1 MSNAALDDEPE
12 KPLDPAMEKV
22 RRKMIR
28 LLAISIGVMMA
39 GLMAV
44 LFAIV
49 YKMNSRP
56 DSSLTETQVAFPKG
70 TEEIAGTIAL
80 PEGARINGQS
90 LSGNRIMLDL
100 ALPDGKRELA
110 VFDMGA
116 NRFVAR
122 YTLTNMA
129 P

>member
-1 MSNAALDDEPE
+1 MSNAVLDDEPE

-44 LFAIV
+44 LF
-49 YKMNSRP
+49 YKMNSKP
-56 DSSLTETQVAFPKG
+56 AGLAAESALAVPQG

-80 PEGARINGQS
+80 PEGAQINSQS
-90 LSGNRIMLDL
+90 LSGTRILLDL
-100 ALPDGKRELA
+100 SLPDGKRELA
-110 VFDMGA
+110 IFDMGA
-116 NRFVAR
+116 NRTVAR
-122 YTLTNMA
+122 YTLTNVK

>member
-1 MSNAALDDEPE
+1 MSNAVLDDEPE

-49 YKMNSRP
+49 YKMNSKP
-56 DSSLTETQVAFPKG
+56 AGLAAETALALPQG

-80 PEGARINGQS
+80 PEGAQINSQS
-90 LSGNRIMLDL
+90 LSGNRILLDL
-100 ALPDGKRELA
+100 SLPDGKRELA
-110 VFDMGA
+110 IFDMGA
-116 NRFVAR
+116 NRIVAR
-122 YTLTNMA
+122 YTLTNVK